1 MTTFDGLGTTVSLPG
16 EAAYEAATQVFN
28 LAAPARPAAA
38 VTARTLDQIR
48 AALSHARAEGLPVR
62 VHSTGHAAAATG
74 PMEGSLLIRAELAG
88 DVEIDAS
95 RHLARIPSGTRW
107 GAVVEAAAPHGLAVP
122 HGSSPTVGAVGFLL
136 GGGLSPYGRQLG
148 LAVNSV
154 RAIELVTADGE
165 LRRVDATH
173 DPDLFWALRGGGGG
187 FGIVTAVEV
196 ELFAAAGVVTGTTYW
211 TAEHAEPLLTRWL
224 EWTRDAPRE
233 VTTSLRLM
241 NLPPLPDVPPALVGS
256 TLAVD
261 GAVLVPATG
270 DPAAARR
277 MTDRLLEPLLAVAAP
292 VMNTWAVTSLSG
304 ALEVHMDPTDPVP
317 FAGDHMLLSD
327 LDGDG
332 VAEFLRL
339 LGPGS
344 GSPLIVAGLRHLG
357 GAFAEPSPDGGALDH
372 LDAPYCYAGSGV
384 PVDAPTARALG
395 EHQAK
400 VRAALRPW
408 DTGWTVPSFVESF
421 AQPQRHLDALAVR
434 RADLVR
440 TRVDPDGLFRGD
452 IAPNATALW

>member
-1 MTTFDGLGTTVSLPG
+1 MAVFDGPGTTVSLPG
-16 EAAYEAATQVFN
+16 ETAYETATQVFN

-48 AALSHARAEGLPVR
+48 AALGHARAEGLPVR

-74 PMEGSLLIRAELAG
+74 PMEGSLLIRTELEG
-88 DVEIDAS
+88 DVEIDAD
-95 RHLARIPSGTRW
+95 RRLARIPAGTRW
-107 GAVVEAAAPHGLAVP
+107 GAVVAAAAPHGLAAP
-122 HGSSPTVGAVGFLL
+122 HGSSPTVGAVGYLL

-165 LRRVDATH
+165 PRRVDATH

-196 ELFAAAGVVTGTTYW
+196 ELFEAAGVVTGSTSW
-211 TAEHAEPLLTRWL
+211 AAEHAGPLLTRWL
-224 EWTRDAPRE
+224 EWTLKAPRE

-241 NLPPLPDVPPALVGS
+241 NLPPLPDVPPALVGW

-261 GAVLVPATG
+261 GAILVPAGG
-270 DPAAARR
+270 DPAAAQR
-277 MTDRLLEPLLAVAAP
+277 MADQLLEPLLGTADP
-292 VMNTWAVTSLSG
+292 VLSTWSLTSLSG
-304 ALEVHMDPTDPVP
+304 ALEAHMDPTDPVP
-317 FAGDHMLLSD
+317 FAGDHMLLSE
-327 LDGDG
+327 LDEDA

-339 LGPGS
+339 FGPGS
-344 GSPLIVAGLRHLG
+344 GSPLVVAGLRQLG
-357 GAFAEPSPDGGALDH
+357 GAFAEPGPDGGALDH

-384 PVDAPTARALG
+384 PFDAPAARALE

-400 VRAALRPW
+400 VRTALRPW
-408 DTGWTVPSFVESF
+408 DTGRTVPSFVESVT
-421 AQPQRHLDALAVR
+421 QPQRHLDALAVS
-434 RADLVR
+434 RADRVR
-440 TRVDPDGLFRGD
+440 VRVDPDGLFRGD
-452 IAPNATALW
+452 IAPNATSLR